1 MEPYSSKENKRCN
14 YLIGETNAVY
24 HDMAVKMG
32 LSDSAMNILYT
43 ICDSGES
50 CLLKEICRRSGI
62 SKQTVNSAIR
72 KLEQEGMV
80 YLKSADSRNKY
91 VCLTNRGKELSQNTV
106 IRMIQAENEI
116 FASWPKEEVDIYL
129 ELTEKYLRDLREK
142 AKNF

>member
-14 YLIGETNAVY
+14 YLFGETNAVY

-62 SKQTVNSAIR
+62 SKHSAIPFPVIMA
-72 KLEQEGMV
+72 LGNEQP
-80 YLKSADSRNKY
+80 
-91 VCLTNRGKELSQNTV
+91 
-106 IRMIQAENEI
+106 
-116 FASWPKEEVDIYL
+116 FAPLFFPQLIE
-129 ELTEKYLRDLREK
+129 
-142 AKNF
+142 

>member
-1 MEPYSSKENKRCN
+1 MEPYSSKDNKRCN

-106 IRMIQAENEI
+106 IRMIKAENEI

-142 AKNF
+142 AKDF

>member
-1 MEPYSSKENKRCN
+1 M
-14 YLIGETNAVY
+14 Y

-116 FASWPKEEVDIYL
+116 FAAWPKEEVDMYL
-129 ELTEKYLRDLREK
+129 ELTEKYLKDLREK
-142 AKNF
+142 AKSF

>member
-14 YLIGETNAVY
+14 YLFGETNAVY

-32 LSDSAMNILYT
+32 MSDSAMNILYT

-129 ELTEKYLRDLREK
+129 ELTEKYLNDLREK

>member
-14 YLIGETNAVY
+14 YLFGETNAVY

-129 ELTEKYLRDLREK
+129 ELTEKYLNDLREK

>member
-1 MEPYSSKENKRCN
+1 MEPYSSKDNKRCN

-142 AKNF
+142 AKDF

>member
-106 IRMIQAENEI
+106 IRMIKAENEI

-142 AKNF
+142 AKDF